1 MKRFVLT
8 ILLSSAAIA
17 DTLGD
22 RVRDLEPVIGA
33 HPPNINTQAEFETI
47 KARYEELKSELD
59 EGVLASPKDQ
69 ELLFARGELQRMGH
83 NFDYPGAWQ
92 ASTDDFKAI
101 LRENPSHI
109 GALIGLGSLW
119 VNSNQSLAPQAE
131 ELFRAAQCYT
141 GGEPLEEAQNGLFFA
156 FYYQGKML
164 DAYRQTEFL
173 LKTWPKNEKYQRLNE
188 TTLEVL
194 TRKDNGKPPVSAD
207 IAMVT
212 CKD

>member
-59 EGVLASPKDQ
+59 EGVVASPKDQ
-69 ELLFARGELQRMGH
+69 ELLFARGDLQRMGH

-92 ASTDDFKAI
+92 GSTDDFKAI
-101 LRENPSHI
+101 LREDPSHI

-141 GGEPLEEAQNGLFFA
+141 GREPLEEAQNGLFFA

-164 DAYRQTEFL
+164 EAYRQTEFL
-173 LKTWPKNEKYQRLNE
+173 LKTWPKNENYRRLNE

-194 TRKDNGKPPVSAD
+194 TRKDNGKSPVSAD